1 MQVPASKKLRLNFS
15 FVDASGNAAKVD
27 GTPEVTASNGAVV
40 TVTGSPDANSS
51 DFSALVDPAGLIGPF
66 SVSGLADVDL
76 GEGKKE
82 LTFSLG
88 DHEAMASPEATAV
101 KLGDATVE

>member
-1 MQVPASKKLRLNFS
+1 MQVPAGKKLRLPFS

-27 GTPEVTASNGAVV
+27 GVPEVTTSGGAVMTTAEGDGFV
-40 TVTGSPDANSS
+40 
-51 DFSALVDPAGLIGPF
+51 ALVDVAGFVGPF

-88 DHEAMASPEATAV
+88 DHEALASPEATAV
-101 KLGDATVE
+101 KVGEPSVE

>member
-1 MQVPASKKLRLNFS
+1 MQVPAGKRLKIPFS
-15 FVDASGNAAKVD
+15 FVDASGNVAKVD
-27 GTPEVTASNGAVV
+27 GTPEVTSPNLAVTTTAEGDGFVSVIDTTGFVGA
-40 TVTGSPDANSS
+40 
-51 DFSALVDPAGLIGPF
+51 FSI
-66 SVSGLADVDL
+66 SGLADVDL

-101 KLGDATVE
+101 KVGDASVE